1 MSTIAEVLAS
11 QQQSYVGT
19 YTAGN
24 FDSMKED
31 IARWAEKN
39 PDSPFAKAEP
49 TFTRSKGGTA
59 EREEIISQIQV
70 PHLWHTLL
78 GIREGTKVP
87 KAYRDAVADAVYET
101 WQLCHDMRTHLQ
113 ANGEAQK
120 ATVEDLPGYCGGC
133 IRDRLASDVDYG
145 QVFESFKVVAS
156 DHCDSCTED
165 ESFAE

>member
-11 QQQSYVGT
+11 QQKSYVGT

-39 PDSPFAKAEP
+39 PDSPFAAEP

-70 PHLWHTLL
+70 PDLWHMISHIRDGVTL
-78 GIREGTKVP
+78 VP
-87 KAYRDAVADAVYET
+87 AYRTQIADAMLEC
-101 WQLCHDMRTHLQ
+101 WHLAHDMKRHLQ
-113 ANGEAQK
+113 SN
-120 ATVEDLPGYCGGC
+120 
-133 IRDRLASDVDYG
+133 S
-145 QVFESFKVVAS
+145 
-156 DHCDSCTED
+156 
-165 ESFAE
+165 

>member
-39 PDSPFAKAEP
+39 PDSPFAADP
-49 TFTRSKGGTA
+49 TFTRSKGGSA

-70 PHLWHTLL
+70 PDLWELYIALKDGNLT
-78 GIREGTKVP
+78 RSKQVQ
-87 KAYRDAVADAVYET
+87 ARWADTVLET
-101 WQLCHDMRTHLQ
+101 WHLSHDLTRH
-113 ANGEAQK
+113 AQ
-120 ATVEDLPGYCGGC
+120 
-133 IRDRLASDVDYG
+133 SN
-145 QVFESFKVVAS
+145 S
-156 DHCDSCTED
+156 
-165 ESFAE
+165 